1 MKAKIYS
8 SYVKANENIFNGD
21 IVKITDEGKY
31 AELKTK
37 DGKSKEV
44 MKFNL
49 ELKSGEVKEYTMN
62 NTTAKNMVRA
72 YGEET
77 KKWIKKELKAW
88 VVQQM
93 SFGEMIDV
101 LILSPKDWKKPTEG
115 TKEEDIPVI
124 EDGEMSPEEIT
135 EDISNIPF

>member
-124 EDGEMSPEEIT
+124 EDGEMSPQEIT
-135 EDISNIPF
+135 EDIPNIPF